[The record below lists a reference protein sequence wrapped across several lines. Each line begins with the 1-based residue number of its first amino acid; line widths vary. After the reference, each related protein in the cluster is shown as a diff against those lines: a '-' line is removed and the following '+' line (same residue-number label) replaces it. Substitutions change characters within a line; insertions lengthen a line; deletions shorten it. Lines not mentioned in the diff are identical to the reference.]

1 MGSPSAGAGSTFD
14 PSAFRGGYPEPA
26 ADQGGQQSPQAA
38 ARGIGA
44 GGQQVASVLHS
55 IAGMIRSKGQG
66 LAQTLGSLAQQFGGS
81 MGHVLGG
88 LFDIAGAF
96 LEARKKQPQ
105 LKDMD
110 YEQVANF
117 ARSLSYSLSMNPAS
131 AGPGGRFML
140 SGASQPAVTVKVDVA
155 PGAAEFVKV
164 TGQSH
169 LAKLNIAQGVSGG

>member
-1 MGSPSAGAGSTFD
+1 MPD
-14 PSAFRGGYPEPA
+14 PNADRDAKAA
-26 ADQGGQQSPQAA
+26 ADKAQADA
-38 ARGIGA
+38 ARAIA
-44 GGQQVASVLHS
+44 QRGQQVASVLHS
-55 IAGMIRSKGQG
+55 IAGLIRNKGQG
-66 LAQTLGSLAQQFGGS
+66 LAQTLAGLAQQFGGS
-81 MGHVLGG
+81 MGPMLGG
-88 LFDIAGAF
+88 LFDIAGAI
-96 LEARKKQPQ
+96 LESRKKQPS

-110 YEQVANF
+110 YEQVASF
-117 ARSLSYSLSMNPAS
+117 ARSLTYSLAMNPAS